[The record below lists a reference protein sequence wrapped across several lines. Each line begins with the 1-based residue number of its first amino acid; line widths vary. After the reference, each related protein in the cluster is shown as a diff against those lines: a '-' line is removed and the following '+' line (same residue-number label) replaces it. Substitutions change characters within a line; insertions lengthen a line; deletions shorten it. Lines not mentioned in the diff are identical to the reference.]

1 MNTNKVIA
9 EKIASEYAVKE
20 ENKLVALK
28 KLDAKAKRPANIF
41 AYTFGIIMALVLGV
55 GMCLAMGQIGD
66 GSNISMAIGIVVGL
80 CGIGGVSTNY
90 PIYKKILNVS
100 KRKYA
105 NDIML
110 LAKEVVE
117 EEK

>member
-20 ENKLVALK
+20 ENKLIALK
-28 KLDAKAKRPANIF
+28 KLDAKAKRPAAIF
-41 AYTFGIIMALVLGV
+41 TYTFGIVMSLVLGV

-66 GSNISMAIGIVVGL
+66 GSTISLVGGIIIGLI
-80 CGIGGVSTNY
+80 GIGGVSINY

-105 NDIML
+105 SDIMI
-110 LAKEVVE
+110 LAKEVVDE
-117 EEK
+117 E